1 MKQVRRFLPLVGVV
15 VLVGLAIVLALVA
28 VDVHAWQGRIA
39 RDDVRFQADPSHGAL
54 WQSPATLLGDPA
66 EAILGLGDAL
76 SYRQA
81 MQNFWVNE
89 VGVVKVKGGN
99 TDLSA
104 ERIATQTQLQQL
116 STGAATAAERSVA
129 ANLLGVM
136 TITTSATN
144 KATLA
149 QILSNAT
156 SDFQLAV
163 AENPASWAA
172 KVDLELVL
180 RLKRPGKSHFGTDA
194 HGGFGFGG
202 SEGASPIGGGF

>member
-1 MKQVRRFLPLVGVV
+1 VKVIKRFAPLVAAF
-15 VLVGLAIVLALVA
+15 VLLCLATVLALLA
-28 VDVHAWQGRIA
+28 VDVHAWQHQLA
-39 RDDVRFQADPSHGAL
+39 RDDLRFQADPSHAAL
-54 WQSPATLLGDPA
+54 WRSPATLPGDPA
-66 EAILGLGDAL
+66 DMILGLGDAL

-81 MQNFWVNE
+81 MRNFWFNE
-89 VGVVKVKGGN
+89 IGVVKVKGV

-104 ERIATQTQLQQL
+104 ARIETQTQLQQL

-136 TITTSATN
+136 AITTTATN

-149 QILSNAT
+149 QILSSAT

-172 KVDLELVL
+172 KVNLELVL
-180 RLKRPGKSHFGTDA
+180 RLKRPGKSRFGTDA

-202 SEGASPIGGGF
+202 SEGASPKGGGF